1 MKTVTIDAS
10 CAISWLFAE
19 QRTASADAL
28 LLNGAIHRVAPD
40 IFAWE
45 VGNFIAVKSSRGHVD
60 LDGVREKLDRLDIR
74 IGWSRDKD
82 QILSLIGPA
91 IAHGLSLFDTAY
103 LLHALGHGGSLAS
116 RDGRLLDAARAVGV
130 DVFDL
135 RG

>member
-28 LLNGAIHRVAPD
+28 MLDGMIDRVAPD

-45 VGNFIAVKSSRGHVD
+45 IGNFIAVKGSRAGLN
-60 LDGVREKLDRLDIR
+60 LDEVRVRLDRLAIR
-74 IGWSRDKD
+74 TAASRDRD
-82 QILSLIGPA
+82 QTLALVRPALS
-91 IAHGLSLFDTAY
+91 HGLSLFDTAY

-116 RDGRLLDAARAVGV
+116 RDGRLLDAARAAGV
-130 DVFDL
+130 DVYDL